1 MAKTKGL
8 LHNTA
13 LLTFIAM
20 IIGSGLGL
28 AFGKTM
34 GNYKFIG
41 TIWINSIS
49 MIIVPLVLCIMVT
62 AIGSQKD
69 IKALGKVV
77 VRILSYYFIT
87 TAMAAIIGLSLGLL
101 LKPGAGVVLD
111 GLATKEITAGDPLSL
126 SSFFLS
132 LFSNNMFN
140 SFASGQMLQTL
151 IISIFL
157 GTSLL
162 FVKNEE
168 KKATIL
174 NWFEA
179 ATEMIFVYIKFV
191 IKLTPIGVLFLM
203 ADTFGNYGFAI
214 FTTMLSLISTF
225 WIGVLTQILLVYC
238 VFLWMTVR
246 MNPLTFIKKSMPVWT
261 FTIASCS
268 STATIPISIKT
279 AEEEFGVP
287 RHIADF
293 CLPLGAQINYDGSAI
308 LYTTV
313 LVFIS
318 NLYGMNLDL
327 GTLIKMAFV
336 ATLLASSGGGIPGGG
351 IVKLLIVVNT
361 FALPV
366 EVVGVIAGFYRLF
379 DMGTTTCNC
388 LGDLVGTVFAS
399 KIAKKEH
406 IMLEESA

>member
-41 TIWINSIS
+41 TIWINCIT

-77 VRILSYYFIT
+77 VRMLSYYFIT
-87 TAMAAIIGLSLGLL
+87 TTMAAIIGLSLGLL
-101 LKPGAGVVLD
+101 LKPGAGVVLE

>member
-41 TIWINSIS
+41 TIWINCIT

-77 VRILSYYFIT
+77 VRMLSYYFIT
-87 TAMAAIIGLSLGLL
+87 TTMAAIIGLSLGLL
-101 LKPGAGVVLD
+101 LKPGAGVVLE

-388 LGDLVGTVFAS
+388 LGDLVGTIFAS

>member
-41 TIWINSIS
+41 TIWINCIT

-77 VRILSYYFIT
+77 VRMLSYYFIT

-101 LKPGAGVVLD
+101 LKPGAGVVLE

-388 LGDLVGTVFAS
+388 LGDLVGTIFAS